1 MSSGILR
8 LIQSPHPSQ
17 EDLQLFLLEGD
28 VTVPIREVVPDKG
41 VTLSHQLARRS
52 LASRQLKILHINDFH
67 HHLSDF
73 SRIARQIRE
82 QRSRYQ
88 DDPSTAI
95 LAMSAGD
102 DMIGSLFDEL
112 LVSKN
117 PVHAAYSLYSAA
129 GINISVIGNHDLD
142 LGIAR
147 LAKGIRQDARFPV
160 LSANLRNCP
169 QLKDLYYPAAVFVTK
184 GIRVGVIGL
193 TTIAQVRQ
201 PSDADLEIANPIS
214 VVQNILPAIRP
225 LCDVIIIL
233 SHLGYS
239 QATRWVETPVEC
251 AGDVKLAQALPKGSV
266 DLIVGSHSHNILN
279 ENGISAENIVHGI
292 PIVQA
297 GSFGDYLGQ
306 VDISLEKNL
315 VTSVS
320 ANLIATEG
328 LPRDRDFE
336 EKEMQP
342 LMDRV
347 KEIKSEILGRVD
359 DIPELGADAVKN
371 GFALDELAFAN
382 FITDGMA
389 GQLRKSGYE
398 IDFAMMDASN
408 MMTGLPFGQNLTF
421 GDWFKVMPYADTVRL
436 YKLTGQELFD
446 LIEENIARMDIPG
459 EERKE
464 RGFLQFSKEIR
475 YIVDL
480 DEMRIKNV
488 EVRGVPLKEK
498 PDSVFT
504 VATSIFTR
512 ELAGKWEIAKSESGA
527 SVVKLQN
534 FPHQETDIYLRK
546 LLVAYIREQSG
557 ITKTGG
563 AKLDGRLQIIKT
575 LPHSPEHLL

>member
-17 EDLQLFLLEGD
+17 EDIQLFLLEGD
-28 VTVPIREVVPDKG
+28 ATVPIREVVPDKG

-52 LASRQLKILHINDFH
+52 LASRRLKILHINDFH

-82 QRSRYQ
+82 LRSRYQ
-88 DDPSTAI
+88 DDPSAAI

-112 LVSKN
+112 LVSKD
-117 PVHAAYSLYSAA
+117 PVHAAYAFYSAA
-129 GINISVIGNHDLD
+129 GINVSVIGNHDLD
-142 LGIAR
+142 LGIEP
-147 LAKGIRQDARFPV
+147 LAKGIRQDAHFPV
-160 LSANLRNCP
+160 LSANLRNCH
-169 QLKDLYYPAAVFVTK
+169 QLKNLYYPAAIFVAK

-193 TTIAQVRQ
+193 TTIAQVRK
-201 PSDADLEIANPIS
+201 PLGTDLEIADPVS
-214 VVQNILPAIRP
+214 VIQNLLPAIRP

-233 SHLGYS
+233 SHLGYD
-239 QATRWVETPVEC
+239 QAARWVETPIDC
-251 AGDVKLAQALPKGSV
+251 AGDVELAEALPKGSV
-266 DLIVGSHSHNILN
+266 DLIVGSHSHNVLN
-279 ENGISAENIVHGI
+279 ENGISAENIVNGI

-347 KEIKSEILGRVD
+347 KKIESEILGRVD
-359 DIPELGADAVKN
+359 DAPELGTGAVKN
-371 GFALDELAFAN
+371 GFAIGELAFAN

-389 GQLRKSGYE
+389 EELRKSGYE
-398 IDFAMMDASN
+398 IDLAMMDVSN
-408 MMTGLPFGQNLTF
+408 MVTGLPFGENLTF

-436 YKLTGQELFD
+436 YKLTGRELFN
-446 LIEENIARMDIPG
+446 LIEENITRMDMPG
-459 EERKE
+459 EEQQE

-475 YIVDL
+475 YTVDL
-480 DEMRIKNV
+480 DVRRIENV
-488 EVRGVPLKEK
+488 EVMGVPLKENLN
-498 PDSVFT
+498 SVFIA
-504 VATSIFTR
+504 ATSIFTR
-512 ELAGKWEIAKSESGA
+512 ELAGKWEAVKSESGA
-527 SVVKLQN
+527 SIVKLQN

-575 LPHSPEHLL
+575 PPHSPEHLL